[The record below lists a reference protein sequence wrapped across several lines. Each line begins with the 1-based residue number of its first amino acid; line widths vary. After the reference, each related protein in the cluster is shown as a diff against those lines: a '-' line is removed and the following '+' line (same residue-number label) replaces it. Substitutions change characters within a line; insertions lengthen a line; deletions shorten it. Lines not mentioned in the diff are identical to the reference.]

1 MLRKTMMAGLA
12 LLMLSCGNAK
22 KEEKSDQSSGG
33 GIVEGVSNLNK
44 MAKSADKMKDLSETL
59 KKLTPL
65 TNDELKAVI
74 PETLNGL
81 KRKSFSAGGYGMA
94 GMSAIQAEYGDDN
107 KNVKIS
113 ILDGAGETGSAVVS
127 LMAMTLS
134 MDAESES
141 NGTKSKTTEINGLRA
156 ITEDTKSGESISSS
170 IKYLYKDRYSIGLD
184 GQGYSLSELETYMKA
199 LPTSALK

>member
-1 MLRKTMMAGLA
+1 MAGLA

-44 MAKSADKMKDLSETL
+44 MAKSADKMKDLSEAL

-107 KNVKIS
+107 KN
-113 ILDGAGETGSAVVS
+113 
-127 LMAMTLS
+127 
-134 MDAESES
+134 SES

-199 LPTSALK
+199 LHTSALK

>member
-1 MLRKTMMAGLA
+1 
-12 LLMLSCGNAK
+12 
-22 KEEKSDQSSGG
+22 
-33 GIVEGVSNLNK
+33 
-44 MAKSADKMKDLSETL
+44 
-59 KKLTPL
+59 
-65 TNDELKAVI
+65 
-74 PETLNGL
+74 
-81 KRKSFSAGGYGMA
+81 MA

-199 LPTSALK
+199 LHTSALK